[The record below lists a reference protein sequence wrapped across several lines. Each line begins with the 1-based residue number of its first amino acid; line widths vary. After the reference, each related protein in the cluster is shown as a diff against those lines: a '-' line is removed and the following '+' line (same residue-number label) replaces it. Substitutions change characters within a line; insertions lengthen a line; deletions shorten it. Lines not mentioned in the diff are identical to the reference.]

1 MGEKTIIGKK
11 GCCSILSKLSDQSVR
26 SGQFIYSDQP
36 AYHDKPIGIFDSGVG
51 GLTVVREI
59 INTLPH
65 ENIVYLGDTARVPYG
80 VKSRDTVT
88 KYAFQTTRFLLTQGV
103 KVVIIACNTA
113 SAFALSDV
121 RGHFP
126 LPCLGVIE
134 PGVRVA
140 LEHTRNGRIG
150 IIGTAGTI
158 SSKAYINA
166 MKALDPGVE
175 MFSQPCP
182 LFVPLVEEA
191 LIDHP
196 VTYQVAAM
204 YLEPLKQKRIDTLIL
219 GCTHYPLLKKV
230 ISDIMGPSVTL
241 VDSAVSIS
249 LELQSI
255 LRHKEM
261 SNPQEQ
267 VGTRRFFVTDMPE
280 QFQKLGKLFLQQT
293 IFSVEHVD
301 ICSYNQD
308 YNSEEGESK
317 HESWRTCQQ

>member
-1 MGEKTIIGKK
+1 
-11 GCCSILSKLSDQSVR
+11 LSNISNQSVNRDQSV
-26 SGQFIYSDQP
+26 D
-36 AYHDKPIGIFDSGVG
+36 HDKPIGIFDSGVG

-65 ENIVYLGDTARVPYG
+65 ENIIYLGDTARVPYG

-88 KYAFQTTRFLLTQGV
+88 RYAFQTTRFLLTQGV

-113 SAFALSDV
+113 SAFALSGLRDY
-121 RGHFP
+121 FP

-140 LEHTRNGRIG
+140 LERTKNGRIG

-158 SSKAYINA
+158 SSQAYVQA
-166 MKALDPGVE
+166 MKALDSDIE

-191 LIDHP
+191 LIDHS
-196 VTYQVAAM
+196 VTYQVAQM

-261 SNPQEQ
+261 SNPQKG
-267 VGTRRFFVTDMPE
+267 VGAHRFFVTDMPE

-301 ICSYNQD
+301 ICNYDHD